1 VPAMAELDKLRLEYC
16 FASPI
21 VRHVWIDSAALNEEL
36 KRQILA
42 HEGESRGQSKSNI
55 GGWHSETGLLEWCG
69 EAGKTLVGRMVE
81 LANRATAQLLLAQ
94 EVKPS
99 EFGWT
104 LQAWA
109 NVSRTADFNKTH
121 THPGATWSGTYYVD
135 GGDSSGDAEN
145 STLLQLFD
153 PCQGRASS
161 FFPGLLRPSIFVH
174 PVPGLMI
181 LFPSYV
187 PHTVFSHRGD
197 RPRISIA
204 FNLRKEPFP

>member
-1 VPAMAELDKLRLEYC
+1 MSELDVVKLDYC
-16 FASPI
+16 FPSP
-21 VRHVWIDSAALNEEL
+21 VMRHVWADCAGLNKEL
-36 KRQILA
+36 RRHILA
-42 HEGESRGQSKSNI
+42 HERESRGQAKSNI

-69 EAGKTLVGRMVE
+69 DAGKTLVGRMVE
-81 LANRATAQLLLAQ
+81 MANHATTEVMLAQ
-94 EVKPS
+94 GIKPT

-135 GGDSSGDAEN
+135 AGDSSGDPEK

-153 PCQGRASS
+153 PCQGRTST

-181 LFPSYV
+181 LFPSYI

-197 RPRISIA
+197 RARISIA
-204 FNLRKEPFP
+204 FNLRKEPYP